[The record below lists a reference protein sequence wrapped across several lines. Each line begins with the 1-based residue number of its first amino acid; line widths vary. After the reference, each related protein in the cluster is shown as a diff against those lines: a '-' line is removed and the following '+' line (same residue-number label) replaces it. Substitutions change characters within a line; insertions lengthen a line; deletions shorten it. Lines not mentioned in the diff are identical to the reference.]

1 MMGSIFIVSLFLT
14 GGDFMRRTVNIQFKS
29 YEMIERFTREIADIR
44 GEFDLVSGRRVID
57 ARSFLGIFSLDL
69 SGPLVLNAVT
79 DDPKAFE
86 VFRRYAV
93 NTAC

>member
-1 MMGSIFIVSLFLT
+1 
-14 GGDFMRRTVNIQFKS
+14 MRRTVNIQFKS

-44 GEFDLVSGRRVID
+44 GEFDLVSGRRVN
-57 ARSFLGIFSLDL
+57 ALSQSLGIFSLDL

>member
-1 MMGSIFIVSLFLT
+1 MKKTM
-14 GGDFMRRTVNIQFKS
+14 NIQFKS
-29 YEMIERFTREIADIR
+29 YEMIERFISEIAGVR
-44 GEFDLVSGRRVID
+44 GEFDLVSGRRVVD

>member
-44 GEFDLVSGRRVID
+44 ENLI
-57 ARSFLGIFSLDL
+57 
-69 SGPLVLNAVT
+69 
-79 DDPKAFE
+79 
-86 VFRRYAV
+86 RYPEEE
-93 NTAC
+93 

>member
-1 MMGSIFIVSLFLT
+1 
-14 GGDFMRRTVNIQFKS
+14 MRRTVNIQFKS

-44 GEFDLVSGRRVID
+44 GEFDLVSGRRVVD

>member
-1 MMGSIFIVSLFLT
+1 
-14 GGDFMRRTVNIQFKS
+14 MRRTVNIQFKS

-86 VFRRYAV
+86 VFRRYAI
-93 NTAC
+93 NTAYQA

>member
-69 SGPLVLNAVT
+69 SGPLVLNVVT
-79 DDPKAFE
+79 DVPKAFE